1 MPRKSTAVRN
11 VTTKRPVTRST
22 FQPINET
29 TTTINDNPELKKVS
43 TLNII
48 NKDKRNKHVILK
60 LVATPKKDLNELD
73 DNTLNIDGLNSWDKY
88 IKLNNENQY

>member
-11 VTTKRPVTRST
+11 VTTKRPVTRT
-22 FQPINET
+22 
-29 TTTINDNPELKKVS
+29 
-43 TLNII
+43 
-48 NKDKRNKHVILK
+48 
-60 LVATPKKDLNELD
+60 KKDLNELD

>member
-11 VTTKRPVTRST
+11 VTTKCPVTRST

-43 TLNII
+43 TPNII
-48 NKDKRNKHVILK
+48 NKTKE
-60 LVATPKKDLNELD
+60 T
-73 DNTLNIDGLNSWDKY
+73 SM
-88 IKLNNENQY
+88 